1 MEWIYSTAPADRKRA
16 EDGVR
21 QTYRAAGVAE
31 PVFFLWLDDLL
42 DASVVMEQLAGF
54 RQFNSTL
61 PEESLERRE
70 QILTRVTQGLGL
82 ESWDQVIEALGPKHT
97 RNRPTR
103 VQYKGLS
110 MGVAV
115 PRADTLQA
123 GLPTAVNDDPTD
135 YGALEKAAEEIG
147 RPAFLH
153 FLALDRLVERGAG
166 PGSPGHRGI
175 GWVPGI
181 YDDYR
186 PEMLFRHDCL
196 ARIFRRR
203 ASMAYDGLLRTLQY
217 AGPWWPFAKGAVLC
231 DRPRE
236 IHRDAEGRLHRADGP
251 AVAYGTGLELFS
263 WHGTWVPAES
273 IREPASL
280 TPQAI
285 RAEGDPAVR
294 SALIEIYGPERWEEQ
309 QRLAPKPKPR
319 HPLEALLPDD
329 PAAKIEKLRSYG
341 SLPLCDRYLAG
352 EHRQVWVE
360 LQEMG
365 AAVRE
370 EQHAADALAVAYA
383 MMMRVRESVASSVE
397 RLSGIGYE
405 FECAKRIRE
414 ATPMPPMIRD
424 LQELRQQL
432 GLPPKQWGE
441 PERPVAPIEP
451 PEVGLRHRMRRLE
464 RDAGTLPLSLRAFW
478 EVVGSVD
485 LRGNHPTE
493 TLADPLAISPF
504 SEVLSEWD
512 RSPFEVGVDG
522 RAFVI
527 EIGDC
532 RVTLPC
538 CSVDAGIVEYLRR
551 ALGDGSF

>member
-1 MEWIYSTAPADRKRA
+1 
-16 EDGVR
+16 
-21 QTYRAAGVAE
+21 
-31 PVFFLWLDDLL
+31 VFFLWLDDLL

-54 RQFNSTL
+54 RQFNWTL
-61 PEESLERRE
+61 PEESRERRE
-70 QILTRVTQGLGL
+70 QILARVTTGLGL
-82 ESWDQVIEALGPKHT
+82 SSWDQVIEALGPKHT
-97 RNRPTR
+97 RYRR
-103 VQYKGLS
+103 RDVQFKSVS
-110 MGVAV
+110 MGINV
-115 PRADTLQA
+115 PREGSLQM
-123 GLPTAVNDDPTD
+123 GLPTAVDDDPTD
-135 YGALEKAAEEIG
+135 YQAVEQAAEEIG
-147 RPAFLH
+147 RPAFSY
-153 FLALDRLVERGAG
+153 FLALDRLVERAAG
-166 PGSPGHRGI
+166 PGSPGHQGI

-186 PEMLFRHDCL
+186 PVMLFRHDCM

-217 AGPWWPFAKGAVLC
+217 AGPWWPFTKGAVLC
-231 DRPRE
+231 ERPRE
-236 IHRDAEGRLHRADGP
+236 VHRDAEGRLHRADGP
-251 AVAYGTGLELFS
+251 AVVYGTGLEFFA
-263 WHGTWVPAES
+263 WHGTWVPPES
-273 IREPASL
+273 IRQPESL
-280 TPQAI
+280 TPPAI
-285 RAEGDPAVR
+285 RAQNDPAVQ
-294 SALIEIYGPERWEEQ
+294 SALIEIYGPERWEQQ
-309 QRLAPKPKPR
+309 QRAAPPCKPR
-319 HPLEALLPDD
+319 PPLEALLPDD
-329 PAAKIEKLRSYG
+329 PAEKIEALRSYG
-341 SLPLCDRYLAG
+341 PLPLCDRYLAG
-352 EHRQVWVE
+352 DHREVWSQVQE
-360 LQEMG
+360 LG

-370 EQHAADALAVAYA
+370 EPHAADALAVAYA
-383 MMMRVRESVASSVE
+383 TMMRVRTTVAALVE
-397 RLSGIGYE
+397 RLSAIGYE
-405 FECAKRIRE
+405 FECAKRRRE